1 MLRYAVA
8 SIIAV
13 STIMAA
19 EEGIAPAVAIVH
31 KDNQDI
37 YYANNR
43 KNKRLEETYLA
54 DTRNPRN
61 QYSDL
66 SDVLYETTDKEVD
79 QVTFLPEPTSEINYE
94 NNKPPGHW
102 FNE

>member
-1 MLRYAVA
+1 
-8 SIIAV
+8 
-13 STIMAA
+13 MAA

-43 KNKRLEETYLA
+43 KNKQLEETYLA

-61 QYSDL
+61 
-66 SDVLYETTDKEVD
+66 
-79 QVTFLPEPTSEINYE
+79 
-94 NNKPPGHW
+94 
-102 FNE
+102 